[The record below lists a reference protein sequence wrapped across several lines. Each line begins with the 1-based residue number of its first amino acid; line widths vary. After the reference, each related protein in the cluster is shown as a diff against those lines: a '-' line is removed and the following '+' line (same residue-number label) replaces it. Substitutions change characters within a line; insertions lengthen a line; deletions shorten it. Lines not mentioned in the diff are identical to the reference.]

1 MTWTYTASS
10 LTAGS
15 KDHVRKLV
23 GDTDSAQPLISDEE
37 ITFNL
42 TQFSNV
48 YRAAAQT
55 AEDIAATFASK
66 CDTTNTGDLSVKAS
80 QRYAQYS
87 KLAQTLRNRA
97 SRGVS
102 TMKVYGAYKANVDT
116 LDEDTSLVEPRFRV
130 GMHNLNENDNSNG
143 ADS

>member
-1 MTWTYTASS
+1 MTWSYDVGS

-23 GDTDSAQPLISDEE
+23 GDTDTNLQLISDEE

-55 AEDIAATFASK
+55 AEDIAATFAQQ

-80 QRYAQYS
+80 QRFQHYT
-87 KLAQTLRNRA
+87 KLAQTLRTRA
-97 SRGVS
+97 ARGVA
-102 TMKVYGAYKANVDT
+102 TMKVYGSQTANVDT
-116 LDEDTSLVEPRFRV
+116 LDTDDSLVQPKFKL
-130 GMHNLNENDNSNG
+130 GMHNRGVQTSDDG
-143 ADS
+143 ADY